1 MQSCNT
7 LRCKLAT
14 GSWIPETSLWATQT
28 AFFGSLKSVGFF
40 GRFVSF
46 EFFEFHFFTNLMVWP
61 AGSQL
66 RREADEARGD
76 CLDDE
81 RTCNHSN
88 RVFACA
94 TRYLVVA
101 PVFAWWA
108 ISDAVKA
115 KACLDAE
122 IAGKAISAAWKMKK
136 FALWNCEMRGRG
148 LHADFEVWLE
158 SALQHSDSEVAQV
171 AQEKEVVSELKKAR
185 WFWSRCMQM
194 QPDAK
199 KLQCVPQAIRAMK
212 FLQLE
217 DTHLRC
223 VGLGLRPWQRSSIGL
238 RRPVRSLVSL
248 YARYSWYNLG
258 KQISSKNFEV
268 RNLNP
273 WNKLASNSDS
283 LLWQLEVCRAFWQI
297 CLIWVFWVSF
307 FHQSHGMTCR

>member
-1 MQSCNT
+1 MP
-7 LRCKLAT
+7 KL
-14 GSWIPETSLWATQT
+14 PEKPFLPLGKWRSSHCEIVKCVAEVCMLI
-28 AFFGSLKSVGFF
+28 LKCD
-40 GRFVSF
+40 
-46 EFFEFHFFTNLMVWP
+46 W
-61 AGSQL
+61 
-66 RREADEARGD
+66 
-76 CLDDE
+76 
-81 RTCNHSN
+81 
-88 RVFACA
+88 
-94 TRYLVVA
+94 
-101 PVFAWWA
+101 
-108 ISDAVKA
+108 
-115 KACLDAE
+115 
-122 IAGKAISAAWKMKK
+122 
-136 FALWNCEMRGRG
+136 
-148 LHADFEVWLE
+148 
-158 SALQHSDSEVAQV
+158 
-171 AQEKEVVSELKKAR
+171 KAR
-185 WFWSRCMQM
+185 SSILILRLHKLRKKRRWSVSWRRPGGFEAGACRCN
-194 QPDAK
+194 DAK